1 MKLVRK
7 VLGKIYRIL
16 KGSEPTDKQ
25 ITEAMIRQIRR
36 GGGEVGNN
44 VDFIATSIDMGEPYL
59 IKIGNNV
66 TLTGVKLLT
75 HDACLFKTIGHS
87 RVGKVHIGND
97 VFVGW
102 GSIILPNVTIGSRV
116 VIGAGTVVAKDI
128 PDNSVAVGNP
138 CRVIG
143 TYDDLVTKNLEAMKK
158 GVVVD
163 KIPEEIMQ
171 DEEAMRKLAEA
182 GKGYIK

>member
-1 MKLVRK
+1 MKLVQK
-7 VLGKIYRIL
+7 VLRRIYRIL
-16 KGSEPTDKQ
+16 KGPAPTDKE
-25 ITEAMIRQIRR
+25 ITEAMIKRIKKV
-36 GGGEVGNN
+36 GGEVGDN

-59 IKIGNNV
+59 ISIGSNV
-66 TLTGVKLLT
+66 TLSGAKVLT
-75 HDACLFKTIGHS
+75 HDACLFKTTGYT
-87 RVGKVHIGND
+87 RVGKIHIGDD

-102 GSIILPNVTIGSRV
+102 GSIILPGVTIGSRV
-116 VIGAGTVVAKDI
+116 VIGAGSVVAKDI

-143 TYDDLVTKNLEAMKK
+143 TYDDLVAKNLEAMKT